1 LATHPALSG
10 HHHTRIAELHNA
22 PELELLLACARRE
35 MSADH
40 TRHALGLLDH
50 PLNWSLLMEQARA
63 HRLLPLLHW
72 HWKRSLRLSFPAE
85 IARQLDGRFRANVAR
100 SLLLVRDLANI
111 VELLGRHGMPVVPF
125 KGPALAESLY
135 GNAALREC
143 VDLDILIRRRDV
155 PQAIRTLVSAGYVDG
170 KQLTPAQQNAFVA
183 TQYEYPFLS
192 PSGILVE
199 LQWRIVPR
207 YFSLPLSEEQYWSR
221 IQPLTVCGREM
232 NSPSGEDLLLL
243 LCFHGGKHGWEKL
256 IWLADVAELL
266 VSSPHLDWEYVRDQA
281 RRAGGLR
288 MLLLGVVLANRLLG
302 TAIPRDLDQPLAGD
316 PTVERIADGI
326 GRDLVRGEL
335 PTYVKSQLYL
345 LRVRERWQDRL
356 RYVVQFTFTATP
368 EEWKI
373 IDLPPSL
380 SVLYR
385 FLRVLRGLGKAMS
398 LASSTASRLIKRK
411 VPFVPGPSPPWRR
424 PGS

>member
-1 LATHPALSG
+1 VSALATHPALAG
-10 HHHTRIAELHNA
+10 PRPARIAGLHNS

-40 TRHALGLLDH
+40 TRRALELLDGPLDWGLL
-50 PLNWSLLMEQARA
+50 LEQARA
-63 HRLLPLLHW
+63 HRLLPLLYW

-85 IARQLDGRFRANVAR
+85 IAHELDDRFRANVAR
-100 SLLLVRDLANI
+100 SLLLVRDLADI
-111 VELLGRHGMPVVPF
+111 VDLLGRHGIPVVPF

-155 PQAIRTLVSAGYVDG
+155 PEAIRTLVSAGYADG
-170 KQLTPAQQNAFVA
+170 KQLTPAQQNAFLA

-232 NSPSGEDLLLL
+232 NSLSREDLLLL

-256 IWLADVAELL
+256 IWLADVAELV
-266 VSSPHLDWEYVRDQA
+266 VSHPHLDWEYVLDQS

-302 TAIPRDLDQPLAGD
+302 TAIPPDLEQSLARDR
-316 PTVERIADGI
+316 TVERIADGI
-326 GRDLVRGEL
+326 GRDLVRGGL

-356 RYVVQFTFTATP
+356 RYVFRFTCTATP
-368 EEWKI
+368 VEWAMVN
-373 IDLPPSL
+373 LPPSL

-398 LASSTASRLIKRK
+398 LAGNTASRLIKSK
-411 VPFVPGPSPPWRR
+411 VVGGGVQPH
-424 PGS
+424 

>member
-1 LATHPALSG
+1 MSALATHPALTE
-10 HHHTRIAELHNA
+10 HRPTRIAELHNA

-35 MSADH
+35 MSEDH
-40 TRHALGLLDH
+40 IRHALGLLEH
-50 PLNWSLLMEQARA
+50 PLNWSLLLEQARS

-72 HWKRSLRLSFPAE
+72 HWKRSLRLDFPAE
-85 IARQLDGRFRANVAR
+85 IAQQLDNRFRANVAR
-100 SLLLVRDLANI
+100 SLLLVRDLADI
-111 VELLGRHGMPVVPF
+111 VDLLGKRGIRVVPF

-155 PQAIRTLVSAGYVDG
+155 PEAIRTLVSAGYVDG

-207 YFSLPLSEEQYWSR
+207 YFSLALSEDQYWSR
-221 IQPLTVCGREM
+221 IQALTVCGREM
-232 NSPSGEDLLLL
+232 NSLSCEDLLLL

-256 IWLADVAELL
+256 IWLADVAELV
-266 VSSPHLDWEYVRDQA
+266 VSNPHLDWEYVLNQA
-281 RRAGGLR
+281 GQAGGLR

-302 TAIPRDLDQPLAGD
+302 TTIPQDLDQSLARD
-316 PTVERIADGI
+316 PTAERIADGI

-345 LRVRERWQDRL
+345 LRVRERWQDRV

-368 EEWKI
+368 EEWKMAA
-373 IDLPPSL
+373 LPPSL

-385 FLRVLRGLGKAMS
+385 FLRVLRGLGKAVS
-398 LASSTASRLIKRK
+398 LASNTASRLIKSK
-411 VPFVPGPSPPWRR
+411 VVRCGGVQPH
-424 PGS
+424 

>member
-1 LATHPALSG
+1 MSALATRPALAG
-10 HHHTRIAELHNA
+10 PRPARIAELHTS

-35 MSADH
+35 MSADQ
-40 TRHALGLLDH
+40 TRHALGLLDG
-50 PLNWSLLMEQARA
+50 PFDWGLLLEQARA
-63 HRLLPLLHW
+63 HCLFPLLYW
-72 HWKRSLRLSFPAE
+72 HWKKSLRLDFPAE
-85 IARQLDGRFRANVAR
+85 IAQQLDGRFRANVAR
-100 SLLLVRDLANI
+100 SLLLVRDLADI
-111 VELLGRHGMPVVPF
+111 VDLLGRHGIPVVPF

-155 PQAIRTLVSAGYVDG
+155 PEAIRTLVSAGYVDG

-207 YFSLPLSEEQYWSR
+207 YFSLALSEEQYWSR
-221 IQPLTVCGREM
+221 IRPLTVWGREM
-232 NSPSGEDLLLL
+232 NSLSCEDLLLL

-256 IWLADVAELL
+256 IWLADVAELV
-266 VSSPHLDWEYVRDQA
+266 VSNPHLDWEYVLDQA

-288 MLLLGVVLANRLLG
+288 MLLLGLVLANRLLG
-302 TAIPRDLDQPLAGD
+302 IAIPRDLDQSLARD
-316 PTVERIADGI
+316 PAVERIADGI
-326 GRDLVRGEL
+326 GRDLVRGEP

-356 RYVVQFTFTATP
+356 RYVFRFTFTATP
-368 EEWKI
+368 MEWEMV
-373 IDLPPSL
+373 DLPPSL
-380 SVLYR
+380 SVLYG

-398 LASSTASRLIKRK
+398 LASNTASRLIKSK
-411 VPFVPGPSPPWRR
+411 VVGGGER
-424 PGS
+424 PH

>member
-1 LATHPALSG
+1 MSALATHPALAG
-10 HHHTRIAELHNA
+10 PRTAGIAGLHNS
-22 PELELLLACARRE
+22 PELELLLTCARRE
-35 MSADH
+35 MRADH
-40 TRHALGLLDH
+40 TRHAIELLDH
-50 PLNWSLLMEQARA
+50 SLNWSLLIEQARA
-63 HRLLPLLHW
+63 HRLFPLLYW
-72 HWKRSLRLSFPAE
+72 HWKRSLRLDFPAE
-85 IARQLDGRFRANVAR
+85 IAEQLDGRFRANVAR
-100 SLLLVRDLANI
+100 SLLLVRDLADI
-111 VELLGRHGMPVVPF
+111 VEHLRRRGIPVVPF

-155 PQAIRTLVSAGYVDG
+155 PEAIRTLVSAGYVGG

-207 YFSLPLSEEQYWSR
+207 YFSLSLSEEQYWSR
-221 IQPLTVCGREM
+221 IQPLTVCGQEM
-232 NSPSGEDLLLL
+232 NSLACEDLLLL

-256 IWLADVAELL
+256 IWLADVAELV
-266 VSSPHLDWEYVRDQA
+266 VSHPHLDWEYVLDQS

-302 TAIPRDLDQPLAGD
+302 TTIPPDLEQPLARD
-316 PTVERIADGI
+316 RTVERIADGI

-335 PTYVKSQLYL
+335 PTYVKSQIYL
-345 LRVRERWQDRL
+345 LRVRERWRDRL
-356 RYVVQFTFTATP
+356 QYVAQFAFTATP

-373 IDLPPSL
+373 VDLPPSL

-398 LASSTASRLIKRK
+398 LAGNTASRLIKSK
-411 VPFVPGPSPPWRR
+411 VVGGGVQPH
-424 PGS
+424 

>member
-1 LATHPALSG
+1 MSALATHPALAG
-10 HHHTRIAELHNA
+10 PRPTRIAELHNA
-22 PELELLLACARRE
+22 PELELLLTCARRE
-35 MSADH
+35 MSDDH
-40 TRHALGLLDH
+40 TRHALGLLDRS
-50 PLNWSLLMEQARA
+50 LNWSLLMEQARS
-63 HRLLPLLHW
+63 HRLFPLLYW
-72 HWKRSLRLSFPAE
+72 HWKRSLRLDFPAE
-85 IARQLDGRFRANVAR
+85 IAQQLDGRFRSNVAR
-100 SLLLVRDLANI
+100 SLLLVQDLVSTA
-111 VELLGRHGMPVVPF
+111 ELLGRHGIPVVPF

-155 PQAIRTLVSAGYVDG
+155 PEAIRTLVSAGYVDG
-170 KQLTPAQQNAFVA
+170 KQLTPAQQNAFLA

-207 YFSLPLSEEQYWSR
+207 YFSLALSEEQYWSR

-232 NSPSGEDLLLL
+232 NSLSCEDLLLL

-256 IWLADVAELL
+256 IWLADVAELV
-266 VSSPHLDWEYVRDQA
+266 VSNPHWDWEYVLDQA

-302 TAIPRDLDQPLAGD
+302 TTIPRDLEQPLARD
-316 PTVERIADGI
+316 PAVERIADSVS
-326 GRDLVRGEL
+326 RDLVRGEL

-356 RYVVQFTFTATP
+356 QYVVWFTLTATP
-368 EEWKI
+368 MEWKMV
-373 IDLPPSL
+373 DLPPSL

-398 LASSTASRLIKRK
+398 LASNTASRLIKSK
-411 VPFVPGPSPPWRR
+411 L
-424 PGS
+424 